1 MAIFGRKSLNIS
13 ISNQTLLRI
22 NLTFAQEIH
31 PVIREVVGYGE
42 GAALRSAKIGEY
54 ILVTIRVDA
63 VTNKIDSIAYG
74 GFMKVENTGISVSWN
89 IS

>member
-1 MAIFGRKSLNIS
+1 MYENNFTQTICTDP
-13 ISNQTLLRI
+13 TLLQI
-22 NLTFAQEIH
+22 NLIFAQEIH

-54 ILVTIRVDA
+54 ILVTVRVDR

-74 GFMKVENTGISVSWN
+74 GFMKVENTGISVSWY